1 MGVGRLRAVSFFSFE
16 SQYIES
22 TLEKG
27 SGGTPHNGLYGEAPP
42 EGGTFFRFQVYERV
56 GIFFINL
63 DYHLLFV
70 LLIGGGGNG
79 ESPWKY
85 VRNTDIITSMLW
97 S

>member
-1 MGVGRLRAVSFFSFE
+1 MLRLDVSLIRVSRLRAVSFFSFE

-56 GIFFINL
+56 GISRVEV
-63 DYHLLFV
+63 DGH
-70 LLIGGGGNG
+70 G
-79 ESPWKY
+79 E
-85 VRNTDIITSMLW
+85 VRKCDIRCMKD
-97 S
+97 